1 LNRQLSLII
10 AIDGPAASGKG
21 TLARRLAEKYRLP
34 HLDTGLTYRA
44 LAKALIDRS
53 LPLGEEAVAVKTA
66 RKIDLA
72 KLDREILAA
81 HDIGEGA
88 SKVAVIPAVR
98 RILVEKQ
105 RAFANQPGGAVLD
118 GRDIGTVV
126 CPDALVKLY
135 VTASAEVRAK
145 RRFDEEL
152 MRAGDADY
160 ETILEDVERRDAR
173 DIGRTDSPL
182 KPAQDAHLLDTSAMD
197 IETAFRKAVSIIDG
211 KLALQNKQPF
221 LRQPHR
227 AGPPD

>member
-1 LNRQLSLII
+1 VKQDPNKFII

-21 TLARRLAEKYRLP
+21 TLARRLAERYRLP

-44 LAKALIDRS
+44 LAKALIDQG
-53 LPLGEEAVAVKTA
+53 LPPGEEGVAVETA
-66 RKIDLA
+66 GTIDLA
-72 KLDREILAA
+72 RLDREVLAA

-126 CPDALVKLY
+126 CPDAAVKLY

-152 MRAGDADY
+152 MRSGDADY

-173 DIGRTDSPL
+173 DMGRTDSPL
-182 KPAQDAHLLDTSAMD
+182 KPAADAHLLDTSTMD

-211 KLALQNKQPF
+211 KLALQDK
-221 LRQPHR
+221 
-227 AGPPD
+227 

>member
-1 LNRQLSLII
+1 MTIII

-44 LAKALIDRS
+44 LAKALIDQR
-53 LPLGEEAVAVKTA
+53 LPLGEEAIAVETAKT
-66 RKIDLA
+66 IDLS
-72 KLDREILAA
+72 KLDRVILAA

-152 MRAGDADY
+152 MRIGDADY

-173 DIGRTDSPL
+173 DMGRTDSPL
-182 KPAQDAHLLDTSAMD
+182 KPAHDAHLLDTSAMD
-197 IETAFRKAVSIIDG
+197 IETAFREAVSIIDE
-211 KLALQNKQPF
+211 KLALQNK
-221 LRQPHR
+221 
-227 AGPPD
+227 

>member
-1 LNRQLSLII
+1 VKQDSAPLVI

-44 LAKALIDRS
+44 LAKVLIDEG
-53 LPLGEEAVAVKTA
+53 LPLGEEAAAVETAKT
-66 RKIDLA
+66 IDFA
-72 KLDREILAA
+72 KLDRIVLAA

-98 RILVEKQ
+98 RVLVEKQ
-105 RAFANQPGGAVLD
+105 QAFANQPGGAVLD

-152 MRAGDADY
+152 MRNGDADY

-173 DIGRTDSPL
+173 DMGRTDSPL
-182 KPAQDAHLLDTSAMD
+182 KPAADAHLLDTSTMD

-211 KLALQNKQPF
+211 KLALQNK
-221 LRQPHR
+221 
-227 AGPPD
+227 

>member
-1 LNRQLSLII
+1 LNRLII

-44 LAKALIDRS
+44 LAKALIDKG
-53 LPLGEEAVAVKTA
+53 LPLGEEVIAVETA
-66 RKIDLA
+66 KMIDLA
-72 KLDREILAA
+72 KLDRSVLAA

-88 SKVAVIPAVR
+88 SKVAIIPAVR

-126 CPDALVKLY
+126 CPDATVKLY

-152 MRAGDADY
+152 MRAGDADF
-160 ETILEDVERRDAR
+160 EAILDDIERRDAR
-173 DIGRTDSPL
+173 DMGRTDSPL
-182 KPAQDAHLLDTSAMD
+182 KPAEDAHLLDTSKMD
-197 IETAFRKAVSIIDG
+197 IETAFREAVSIIDQ
-211 KLALQNKQPF
+211 KLAAQNK
-221 LRQPHR
+221 
-227 AGPPD
+227 

>member
-1 LNRQLSLII
+1 MPQPLLI

-21 TLARRLAEKYRLP
+21 TLARRLAARYHLP

-44 LAKALIDRS
+44 LGKAMLDAGLS
-53 LPLGEEAVAVKTA
+53 LDDSEAAVETA
-66 RKIDLA
+66 HNVSLA
-72 KLDREILAA
+72 SLDPNILAA
-81 HDIGEGA
+81 HAIGEAA

-105 RAFANQPGGAVLD
+105 RAFANQPSGAVLD

-126 CPDALVKLY
+126 CPNAAVKLY

-160 ETILEDVERRDAR
+160 EQILEDVERRDAR
-173 DIGRTDSPL
+173 DMGRTDSPL
-182 KPAQDAHLLDTSAMD
+182 RPADDAHLLDTSKMS
-197 IETAFRKAVSIIDG
+197 IEAAFSAAVAIIDRT
-211 KLALQNKQPF
+211 LAESK
-221 LRQPHR
+221 
-227 AGPPD
+227 

>member
-1 LNRQLSLII
+1 VKQDLHHLII

-21 TLARRLAEKYRLP
+21 TLARRLAGKYRLP

-44 LAKALIDRS
+44 LAKALIDQG
-53 LPLGEEAVAVKTA
+53 LPLGEEAIAVETA
-66 RKIDLA
+66 RTIDLA
-72 KLDREILAA
+72 KLDRNVLAA

-105 RAFANQPGGAVLD
+105 RAFANQQGGAVLD

-126 CPDALVKLY
+126 CPGALVKLY

-152 MRAGDADY
+152 MREGDADY

-173 DIGRTDSPL
+173 DMGRTDSPL
-182 KPAQDAHLLDTSAMD
+182 KPAQDAHLLDTSTMD

-211 KLALQNKQPF
+211 KLALQNK
-221 LRQPHR
+221 
-227 AGPPD
+227 

>member
-1 LNRQLSLII
+1 MTLII

-44 LAKALIDRS
+44 LAKALIDKG
-53 LPLGEEAVAVKTA
+53 LPLGEEAIAVETA
-66 RKIDLA
+66 KAIDLA
-72 KLDREILAA
+72 KLDRIVLAA

-126 CPDALVKLY
+126 CPNALVKLY
-135 VTASAEVRAK
+135 VTASAQVRAK

-152 MRAGDADY
+152 MRIGEADY

-173 DIGRTDSPL
+173 DMGRTDSPL
-182 KPAQDAHLLDTSAMD
+182 KPAKDAHLLDTSTMD
-197 IETAFRKAVSIIDG
+197 IETAFREAVSIIDE
-211 KLALQNKQPF
+211 KLASRNK
-221 LRQPHR
+221 
-227 AGPPD
+227 

>member
-1 LNRQLSLII
+1 MTLII

-44 LAKALIDRS
+44 LAKALIDQG
-53 LPLGEEAVAVKTA
+53 LPLGEEAVAVETAKT
-66 RKIDLA
+66 IDLA
-72 KLDREILAA
+72 KLDRVVLAA

-135 VTASAEVRAK
+135 VTASAQVRAK

-152 MRAGDADY
+152 MRNGDADY

-173 DIGRTDSPL
+173 DMGRTDSPL
-182 KPAQDAHLLDTSAMD
+182 KPAHDAHLLDTSTMD
-197 IETAFRKAVSIIDG
+197 IETAFREAVSIIDM
-211 KLALQNKQPF
+211 KLASQNK
-221 LRQPHR
+221 
-227 AGPPD
+227 